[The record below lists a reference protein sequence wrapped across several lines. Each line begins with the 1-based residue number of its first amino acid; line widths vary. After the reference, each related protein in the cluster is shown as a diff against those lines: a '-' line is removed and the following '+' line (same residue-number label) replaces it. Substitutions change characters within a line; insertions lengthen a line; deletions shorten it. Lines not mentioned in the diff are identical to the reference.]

1 MKFSV
6 NFSFN
11 DISNYRLLL
20 VRAIILGDLTII
32 TIITD
37 FDIKVICYLYKKFLS
52 IHIIL
57 CTEIFE

>member
-1 MKFSV
+1 MKLSV

-11 DISNYRLLL
+11 DISSYRLLL

-57 CTEIFE
+57 CTEVFE